1 MFTQGGEP
9 PSINYL
15 FLGDYVDRGILGIE
29 VCLLL
34 FALKLNYPKSFMLL
48 RGNHE
53 SRAMTET
60 FTFRLEVLDRYDQET
75 YDLFMEVFDSLPI
88 AAHVAKKYLAMHG
101 GISPELHLLDQINKI
116 DRF

>member
-1 MFTQGGEP
+1 
-9 PSINYL
+9 
-15 FLGDYVDRGILGIE
+15 
-29 VCLLL
+29 
-34 FALKLNYPKSFMLL
+34 
-48 RGNHE
+48 
-53 SRAMTET
+53 MTET